1 MVTMWVMGGTC
12 VCTNHRPQRENKM
25 EGPWSTSRIVSFAVL
40 TVLVFQQEI
49 VLSHYDP
56 RPYICFRLPGHPVL
70 QQLLED
76 CLDPIPPVLAVPSLK
91 PEPLWDYSFV
101 SFFPGLL
108 SILGLRV

>member
-12 VCTNHRPQRENKM
+12 VCKNHRPQRENKM

-40 TVLVFQQEI
+40 TVLVFQQDI

-56 RPYICFRLPGHPVL
+56 RPSWPPGPPATAGG
-70 QQLLED
+70 LLGSASTGA
-76 CLDPIPPVLAVPSLK
+76 CGAK
-91 PEPLWDYSFV
+91 PEGGAPLGLQFCF
-101 SFFPGLL
+101 FFPGLL